1 MIRKAVFWFFF
12 TVFTIALQGRTDL
25 FRQDKKVFPNPGDG
39 LISIRSNVRMSRVE
53 IRNMLGEPVNISDV
67 DGNYVRINLSN
78 QPDGVYFYQV
88 WHGQQIIKLGK
99 LVIRR

>member
-1 MIRKAVFWFFF
+1 
-12 TVFTIALQGRTDL
+12 
-25 FRQDKKVFPNPGDG
+25 
-39 LISIRSNVRMSRVE
+39 MSMVE
-53 IRNMLGEPVNISDV
+53 IRNMLGEPVNISAV

-88 WHGQQIIKLGK
+88 KHDDEIIKMGK